1 MLNRVLLIGNVVE
14 KPEIKKGKSAAWTDV
29 TLAINRPGQKDA
41 VDYVRCRLIGTL
53 AQNSDKLNVGD
64 LVYVE
69 GALELNKYKTKKSG
83 ESATAARVLVSYI
96 RRLISRPAKAD
107 VDQGQQPENG

>member
-1 MLNRVLLIGNVVE
+1 MLNRILLIGNVVE

-29 TLAINRPGQKDA
+29 TLAVNRPGQKDA

-53 AQNSDKLNVGD
+53 AENSEKLSTGD

-69 GALELNKYKTKKSG
+69 GTLELNKYKTKSG
-83 ESATAARVLVSYI
+83 DSATAARVLVNYT
-96 RRLISRPAKAD
+96 RRLIARPAKAD